1 MVTEPIVDHRMS
13 QRFRLLAVA
22 SYYFWKAFNVT
33 GMNGYSPVVPFN
45 PGPDGVP
52 YAPVVHYADAISI

>member
-1 MVTEPIVDHRMS
+1 MS

-52 YAPVVHYADAISI
+52 YAPVVHYTDAISI